1 MLPDDPR
8 APGGDAANVYHT
20 PPTPVAVIEASGRRG
35 NPAFVVALVL
45 VAVLAGGALFV
56 SGYSVGRNQSLAPG
70 TPAGEIDAWQPFWN
84 VYSAIVNRYP
94 LEDVDRRTL
103 IEGAIRGL
111 VDAVGD
117 PYSAYLSPDDFND
130 TIRDITGEFEGIG
143 AEIGTVDGQGDSAD
157 CGTFGPDCQLVVIA
171 PLEGSPAEGAGLRP
185 GDVILAV
192 DGSTLEG
199 LSPDEA
205 RNRIRGDA
213 GTEVVLRIRRYDPP
227 AGGPRAADQT
237 PAPSGLPD
245 GSPRPPRVVVDEFD
259 VTIVRAKVQ
268 RREVTSRELA
278 GGTVGY
284 VRLAGFSDAGADA
297 FEAAVKA
304 HVERGVTKLVVDLRG
319 NPGGFLTDARRVAS
333 VFIESGPVYWQE
345 DAAGVQTPSDAIGGG
360 AATDPAIEVV
370 LLIDRG
376 SASASEIVAGALQDR
391 GRATLVGETSFGKGT
406 VQEWI
411 GLEDL
416 GGVRLTVWKWLTPN
430 KRWIHHV
437 GVSPDVPVEVP
448 ADTPPGV
455 DPVLDRALE
464 ILGTPSANL
473 RSLLPAA

>member
-1 MLPDDPR
+1 MLPDDSR
-8 APGGDAANVYHT
+8 APGGDAAATVIPV
-20 PPTPVAVIEASGRRG
+20 PPTPVTVTESGRRG
-35 NPAFVVALVL
+35 GPVFAVALIL
-45 VAVLAGGALFV
+45 VAVLAGGALFM
-56 SGYSVGRNQSLAPG
+56 SGYSVGRGQSLAPG
-70 TPAGEIDAWQPFWN
+70 TPAGEVDAWQPFWN

-94 LEDVDRRTL
+94 LGEVDRKTL
-103 IEGAIRGL
+103 IEGALRGL
-111 VDAVGD
+111 VEAVGD
-117 PYSAYLSPDDFND
+117 PYSAYLSPADFD
-130 TIRDITGEFEGIG
+130 QTIRDITGEFEGIG
-143 AEIGTVDGQGDSAD
+143 AEIGTVDGQGNSVD

-192 DGSTLEG
+192 DGSTLDG
-199 LSPDEA
+199 LGPDQA
-205 RNRIRGDA
+205 RDRIRGEA
-213 GTEVVLRIRRYDPP
+213 GTEVALRIRRYDPP
-227 AGGPRAADQT
+227 AGGPPATVPTAAPGAT
-237 PAPSGLPD
+237 EAPARL
-245 GSPRPPRVVVDEFD
+245 VVDEFE

-304 HVERGVTKLVVDLRG
+304 HVEAGITRLVVDLRG

-333 VFIESGPVYWQE
+333 AFIESGPVYWQE
-345 DAAGVQTPSDAIGGG
+345 DAAGNQTQSDAIGGG
-360 AATDPAIEVV
+360 VATDPQIDVV

-411 GLEDL
+411 GLDDL
-416 GGVRLTVWKWLTPN
+416 GGVRLTVWKWLTPD

-437 GVSPDVPVEVP
+437 GVTPDVPVDVP
-448 ADTPPGV
+448 ADTPPND
-455 DPVLDRALE
+455 DPVLERALE
-464 ILGTPSANL
+464 ILGAPSAVL

>member
-1 MLPDDPR
+1 MLPDDLR
-8 APGGDAANVYHT
+8 VPGGDDAATVIPV
-20 PPTPVAVIEASGRRG
+20 PPTPVTVTESGRRG
-35 NPAFVVALVL
+35 GPVFAVALIL
-45 VAVLAGGALFV
+45 VAVLAGGALFM
-56 SGYSVGRNQSLAPG
+56 SGYSVGRGQSLAPG
-70 TPAGEIDAWQPFWN
+70 TPAGEVDAWQPFWN

-94 LEDVDRRTL
+94 LEEVDRRTL
-103 IEGAIRGL
+103 IEGALRGL
-111 VDAVGD
+111 VEAVGD
-117 PYSAYLSPDDFND
+117 PYSAYLSPADFD
-130 TIRDITGEFEGIG
+130 QTIRDITGEFEGIG
-143 AEIGTVDGQGDSAD
+143 AEIGTVDGQGNSVD

-192 DGSTLEG
+192 DGSTLDG
-199 LSPDEA
+199 LGPDQA
-205 RNRIRGDA
+205 RDRIRGEA
-213 GTEVVLRIRRYDPP
+213 GTEVALRIRRYNPP
-227 AGGPRAADQT
+227 AGGPPATVPTAAPGAT
-237 PAPSGLPD
+237 VAPARL
-245 GSPRPPRVVVDEFD
+245 VVDEFE

-304 HVERGVTKLVVDLRG
+304 HVEAGITRLVVDLRG

-333 VFIESGPVYWQE
+333 AFIESGPVYWQE
-345 DAAGVQTPSDAIGGG
+345 DADGNQTQSDAIGGG
-360 AATDPAIEVV
+360 VATDPQIDVV

-411 GLEDL
+411 GLDDL
-416 GGVRLTVWKWLTPN
+416 GGVRLTVWKWLTPD

-437 GVSPDVPVEVP
+437 GVTPDVPVEVP
-448 ADTPPGV
+448 ADTPPDD

-464 ILGTPSANL
+464 ILGAPSAVL